1 MKQLVVWLLQLN
13 SKMRSKSI
21 STREEVKAVL
31 KGTLLKIV
39 GRLQLKSLHLLHSL
53 NMHKM
58 LEKRK

>member
-1 MKQLVVWLLQLN
+1 MKQLVVWLLQLI
-13 SKMRSKSI
+13 SKMRSKNI

-39 GRLQLKSLHLLHSL
+39 GRQQLKSLHLLHSL
-53 NMHKM
+53 SKHKM

>member
-39 GRLQLKSLHLLHSL
+39 NRLQLKSLHLLHSL
-53 NMHKM
+53 NKHKM

>member
-13 SKMRSKSI
+13 SKMRNKSI

-39 GRLQLKSLHLLHSL
+39 GRQQLKSLHLHHSL
-53 NMHKM
+53 NKHKM
-58 LEKRK
+58 LERRK